1 MAWKKTKIKNT
12 FGRTITVWKNEK
24 GQISYSNPKAVKAAK
39 TAIKISGI
47 DKGLS
52 GIRDIASFTRASLQ
66 SGGGSRSGQFLG
78 GYIIIP
84 KYKEKADLS
93 PKANQ
98 ARILAEK
105 NRITQAEN
113 EAKLEGLRID
123 RRSGNNIR
131 TGTRNWL
138 KPARTPEYERDA
150 KARKELD
157 KDIKKYQ
164 EGKVAA
170 AEEAAASGEI
180 LQHRRELGMSTSPG
194 MTEWTTDQDVDESGK
209 KLTGEFYQEPEFKS
223 DGTKSKK
230 TSSKKSGNGSSSGN
244 NSNFKSDV
252 FTINPE
258 TGKAVGVL
266 TRSQRRAFE
275 KKYGDKLDKLKI
287 RSYTNKGDTYK
298 RYG

>member
-1 MAWKKTKIKNT
+1 MAWKKTKITNNAGKT
-12 FGRTITVWKNEK
+12 VTVWKNSK
-24 GQISYSNPKAVKAAK
+24 GQISYSNPKAVSAAK
-39 TAIKISGI
+39 KALQVSGVA
-47 DKGLS
+47 KGLS
-52 GIRDIASFTRASLQ
+52 GIRDTASFVRASLK
-66 SGGGSRSGQFLG
+66 SGGGSRPGHFLG
-78 GYIIIP
+78 GDLTIP
-84 KYKEKADLS
+84 KDKEKADLS
-93 PKANQ
+93 PEANK

-113 EAKLEGLRID
+113 EAKLEALRID

-157 KDIKKYQ
+157 EDIKKYQ

-230 TSSKKSGNGSSSGN
+230 TSSKKSGGGSSSGTSEKWTGEVGSRKLTN
-244 NSNFKSDV
+244 PTAIQKKLIKAGHSEENLVKLM
-252 FTINPE
+252 INY
-258 TGKAVGVL
+258 K
-266 TRSQRRAFE
+266 
-275 KKYGDKLDKLKI
+275 KKYKDK
-287 RSYTNKGDTYK
+287 RGW
-298 RYG
+298 